1 MCGSFRTGDPVF
13 GRSVSDLL
21 SEEAASGFAGNGC
34 CGGGAGGSE
43 NLAFRFMS
51 LIGES
56 FVGSIGDDLADSF
69 FGSVDNIVLMY

>member
-1 MCGSFRTGDPVF
+1 M
-13 GRSVSDLL
+13 
-21 SEEAASGFAGNGC
+21 
-34 CGGGAGGSE
+34 
-43 NLAFRFMS
+43 AFRFMS